1 MSDTPQ
7 EFRYGNRPD
16 GTRNTIHATEHLDI
30 EVRKGK
36 VVAVWFRCM
45 ELPFKQ
51 HDVDKQREK
60 DMSDVMKIVLK
71 NVMLKAVIVLQKPD
85 QRPVSHCE
93 EKGC

>member
-1 MSDTPQ
+1 
-7 EFRYGNRPD
+7 
-16 GTRNTIHATEHLDI
+16 
-30 EVRKGK
+30 
-36 VVAVWFRCM
+36 M